1 MEDSI
6 QNIKTKIPIDQ
17 IINKT
22 LESNPQSE
30 CEFNNLL
37 VYNFLKESFKSQSL
51 NKIIFGGKKRNKL
64 TKYNKNKLTKYNKN
78 KLTKYNKNKLTKYNK
93 NKLTKY
99 NKNKFKMK
107 TKKIRQKGGTNI
119 QIILYIMVLLVIF
132 VKGLKNVTD
141 SEVIQRIK
149 QANEVSDIFRNYY
162 GTCTLNT
169 MLFLNTIDLP
179 TFEEL
184 SINIMTKKT
193 RALNNAKM
201 SNILNKELKL
211 DTKWYMLS
219 GRKPYE
225 ELSEKDILNT
235 FIERIKNKLISVRI
249 DYNFNPSQS
258 IITVMNYP
266 KKGKDVGH
274 SVILWLTSSNE
285 IIVIDPQ
292 NFVEQGIIL
301 YTSELTTQK
310 FMNKDPQLKID
321 SLRIYI
327 RNNIDIY
334 DEGRDTSI
342 LISLHIEINDIYGKS
357 DLSVSNKNLIET
369 ISKIKQAEELLTYN
383 NYNHNSML

>member
-51 NKIIFGGKKRNKL
+51 NKIIFGGKKR
-64 TKYNKNKLTKYNKN
+64 NKLTKYNKN

>member
-51 NKIIFGGKKRNKL
+51 NKIIFGGK
-64 TKYNKNKLTKYNKN
+64 NKNKLTKYNKN
-78 KLTKYNKNKLTKYNK
+78 KLTKYHKNN
-93 NKLTKY
+93 LTKY

>member
-6 QNIKTKIPIDQ
+6 QNIKTKISIDQ

-37 VYNFLKESFKSQSL
+37 VYNFLKVSFESQTL

-64 TKYNKNKLTKYNKN
+64 TKYNKNKLP
-78 KLTKYNKNKLTKYNK
+78 
-93 NKLTKY
+93 KY
-99 NKNKFKMK
+99 NKNKFKMKK

-119 QIILYIMVLLVIF
+119 QIILYIMALLVIF

-201 SNILNKELKL
+201 STILNKELNL

-219 GRKPYE
+219 GRKSHE

-235 FIERIKNKLISVRI
+235 FIERIKNKLISVRR

-274 SVILWLTSSNE
+274 SVILWLTSLNE
-285 IIVIDPQ
+285 IVVIDPQ
-292 NFVEQGIIL
+292 NFVKQGIIL

-369 ISKIKQAEELLTYN
+369 ISKIKQAEELLSYN